1 MMAPYLQRLKI
12 ELNCHVMTFVY
23 AVCLYRYSSIT
34 AVLKF
39 MVLFKVD
46 GDGDCMF
53 AAILKQIAFQEEI
66 QKFIFTPLY
75 LRRMLAVHYMKYKDE
90 NDKELFYAVRKSLF
104 VYGLPQEDTETVS
117 PGPFSIKEYFE
128 HIIQDKAWGDVTCLL
143 LMVSMWS
150 CRISVLNS
158 TSLGEMRVRHNM
170 EMGLTDI
177 ALVFNNCDQQG
188 HFSALMRCNKDLL
201 IGGKV
206 GKGPGYILQDD
217 IKKRLLE
224 GKYGGREMMLNFKLK
239 YVVISESKMKKI
251 VESKKALGS
260 IKELIKKVEDDGG
273 VLEGVNVEE
282 KKKKE
287 QKVSKLVHEE
297 EDIQEYH
304 TGDTKCVK
312 CDKEFP
318 TSTQLQRHLDRYHR
332 YLFSFTCEI
341 CKKGLTTKQ
350 GMNEH
355 MLQHMNSD
363 EESTVSYLCPNCGK
377 SFKLKRSRN
386 QHVKQQHEDYSPM
399 NCQFGCGRVCY
410 VKKNIPAHEKAC
422 KKNPHRKVYK
432 CPICGEE
439 KWYSEGQLERSH
451 NLDRSFRIFI

>member
-1 MMAPYLQRLKI
+1 
-12 ELNCHVMTFVY
+12 MTFVY
-23 AVCLYRYSSIT
+23 AACLYHYSSIT
-34 AVLKF
+34 PALKF
-39 MVLFKVD
+39 TVLFKVD

-90 NDKELFYAVRKSLF
+90 NNKELFYAVRKSLF

-117 PGPFSIKEYFE
+117 PGPFSIKEYFK
-128 HIIQDKAWGDVTCLL
+128 HIIQDKAWGDVTCLVL
-143 LMVSMWS
+143 IASMWS

-239 YVVISESKMKKI
+239 YVVISESKLKKI

-260 IKELIKKVEDDGG
+260 IKELIKKVEEDGG

-282 KKKKE
+282 KKKK
-287 QKVSKLVHEE
+287 S
-297 EDIQEYH
+297 
-304 TGDTKCVK
+304 TK
-312 CDKEFP
+312 
-318 TSTQLQRHLDRYHR
+318 
-332 YLFSFTCEI
+332 
-341 CKKGLTTKQ
+341 
-350 GMNEH
+350 
-355 MLQHMNSD
+355 
-363 EESTVSYLCPNCGK
+363 GK
-377 SFKLKRSRN
+377 
-386 QHVKQQHEDYSPM
+386 
-399 NCQFGCGRVCY
+399 
-410 VKKNIPAHEKAC
+410 
-422 KKNPHRKVYK
+422 
-432 CPICGEE
+432 
-439 KWYSEGQLERSH
+439 
-451 NLDRSFRIFI
+451 